1 MFIHLS
7 LVLGSL
13 TTIAVAAVSQA
24 NVRPPVIIVPG
35 FGGSRAYIRSK
46 ERTGEPFKQLW
57 LDLKNIIDPSVLTK
71 LFELTHLN
79 NNHQSQEN
87 EKFEIIFPGWGDT
100 RNLEYLDDSK
110 HVLGRQFN
118 TFVTSL
124 VNTSFY
130 RRNLSIRGAPYDFRK
145 TPHENKMFMINLKKL
160 IEQTYALNE
169 MTRVALISHSMGT
182 LYCAYFLHL
191 QTQSWKKTYLQTFIA
206 ISGPF
211 GGAARTT
218 KAIASGDN
226 FGVSHYPPLSVRRML
241 RSFSSLA
248 LLLPDER
255 LWFSNETLIYTPN
268 FNYSVHDMKRFFEDI
283 KFARGYHMMRSAKD
297 SFDYLKGPTGVDNV
311 YCIHGAG
318 IPTIERVVYK
328 PHTLLSLPFPDQSP
342 ELVYGE
348 GDGTV
353 NLRSLSQCAN
363 WTGVHYTQIPKAH
376 HTHILKDPRLLKL
389 MKKILRIST

>member
-145 TPHENKMFMINLKKL
+145 TP
-160 IEQTYALNE
+160 
-169 MTRVALISHSMGT
+169 R
-182 LYCAYFLHL
+182 
-191 QTQSWKKTYLQTFIA
+191 
-206 ISGPF
+206 
-211 GGAARTT
+211 
-218 KAIASGDN
+218 DN

>member
-218 KAIASGDN
+218 KAIASG
-226 FGVSHYPPLSVRRML
+226 
-241 RSFSSLA
+241 
-248 LLLPDER
+248 
-255 LWFSNETLIYTPN
+255 
-268 FNYSVHDMKRFFEDI
+268 
-283 KFARGYHMMRSAKD
+283 YHMMRSAKD